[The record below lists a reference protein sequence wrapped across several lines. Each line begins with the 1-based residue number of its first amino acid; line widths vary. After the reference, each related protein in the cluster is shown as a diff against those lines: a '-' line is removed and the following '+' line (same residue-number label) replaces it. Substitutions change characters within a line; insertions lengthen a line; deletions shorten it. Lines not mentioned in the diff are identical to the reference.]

1 MTGGAHRIRDDA
13 NGPMKRER
21 LVLFALHS
29 ERGDADGATQ
39 HQLSALRPLAERLI
53 VIVEPSLNA
62 ADLRI
67 VAEFSDE
74 IVEHDGMAVD
84 ARAYRTALQRIDA
97 ASFDEVLFTGN
108 GWFGPIGSFDDVLE
122 RMASSEAGVW
132 RLIETTDRF
141 PEVFPEEGFPRA
153 VAPWT
158 WTAVRA
164 DAVDTAAWR
173 DYWSVAREDD
183 EDAFAEALIGKG
195 VTSSAAFSAE
205 LGPRGNPGVLAPGV
219 LIAAGCPVLLRAV
232 FAQFPPLLDRFAVLV
247 RPLVAEVESRGYP
260 VELLWRAV
268 VRTTPPA
275 ALNAL
280 GGMLEIL
287 PDTSPEAPRSSD
299 GIPPLRVVV
308 LAHVPHLGFVDEL
321 AERLRQIPGAFD
333 LVITTTD
340 GRKAAKLKE
349 RLRASDREWARNAEV
364 RVTWVPGGRD
374 MGALLIGCRDVLLSQ
389 RYDLIVRV
397 HGREPRRKT
406 LNIREYGRRYQL
418 ENLLSSPGYVQR
430 VFDLFRSEPGL
441 GLVFPPI
448 VHIGYGTLGRGWG
461 AYREPAED
469 LADVLGISVPFDE
482 VSPLAPYGGM
492 WIGRPSAL
500 RIFAEHDW
508 TVGDYHRSRRA
519 RWVELT
525 RVQERLLGLAAAE
538 AGYHCRTIMNRE
550 HAEISHTAL
559 EFKLDELSATI
570 RGYPVEQIHLLRRA
584 GWTGYGGVVALVRMY
599 INLNHPRAASL
610 LQPLYRVARN
620 GALMG
625 KRVLAAIRNDHQDD
639 GGDR

>member
-1 MTGGAHRIRDDA
+1 
-13 NGPMKRER
+13 
-21 LVLFALHS
+21 
-29 ERGDADGATQ
+29 
-39 HQLSALRPLAERLI
+39 
-53 VIVEPSLNA
+53 
-62 ADLRI
+62 
-67 VAEFSDE
+67 
-74 IVEHDGMAVD
+74 
-84 ARAYRTALQRIDA
+84 
-97 ASFDEVLFTGN
+97 
-108 GWFGPIGSFDDVLE
+108 
-122 RMASSEAGVW
+122 
-132 RLIETTDRF
+132 
-141 PEVFPEEGFPRA
+141 
-153 VAPWT
+153 
-158 WTAVRA
+158 
-164 DAVDTAAWR
+164 
-173 DYWSVAREDD
+173 
-183 EDAFAEALIGKG
+183 
-195 VTSSAAFSAE
+195 
-205 LGPRGNPGVLAPGV
+205 
-219 LIAAGCPVLLRAV
+219 
-232 FAQFPPLLDRFAVLV
+232 
-247 RPLVAEVESRGYP
+247 VAEVESRGYP